1 MKVKFISNEDRKGQ
15 ECDPDNTV
23 FLLPFSGRI
32 EITGIKQSAIYING
46 DSYMP
51 ENSEYHIEVCNESLD
66 VSGDNEQFHFIVLCK
81 KHTDEDLFEYDVL
94 GQDFKNN
101 LIGNS
106 IDEEIFKDAL
116 LTEDE
121 ATHISLCTFSRKFDK
136 ITTEMDLDT
145 ISEYSVNLPH
155 VFYKPK
161 MHLKQ
166 INEIRP
172 AAIASRT
179 GSESIRY
186 LASHSEHWKGIRAS
200 GLVPEKLLARVLED
214 DDAIY
219 ENIAAKTLVDRLYVT
234 LRKLREDNLDCAM
247 QIEMDDGGQ
256 SVSSEQKSYFHA
268 RDILLHGMDEDKVSY
283 NQMILEDQLEKI
295 DHILEEVGKCRSTI
309 LFRNLRKKKHIYGK
323 LKKTNIFM
331 MDKYYKYV
339 YKIWN
344 LMGKKAEIN
353 AQDELKPI
361 TCEYELFCKLLF
373 IFALHFFNYSLDNPD
388 ADIMIGTSI
397 ADADYSFDRWHVHT
411 KDVYVKNL
419 DVHGF
424 STKISITDRIPVDCS
439 QIDGMQDL
447 SEQLESCE
455 FVNDNLI
462 FDHILTDEEQSA
474 VIDKAQAFWPKTK
487 RSWNTQKLKHRL
499 YASFNNAERKEKR
512 VLFIPW
518 KYRIPDSMEGIRQ
531 LRSLLK
537 QKIQESYDDVYVL
550 TLSRPN
556 DLENVN
562 DVQSLNYLDSYGIAN
577 KEKGL
582 DNDHFGMI
590 PMSLADINSYRRYT
604 KILLR
609 EMVDLDST
617 RDICPICGEALF
629 QDSSNRWICRNC
641 GFEIIDTQCP
651 ECKRKYSFTRYY
663 LPKVASTKSD
673 LPGFK
678 VLYEENKR
686 GYKNITECKID
697 RSDDSE
703 QVTIKP
709 ICPYCGG

>member
-1 MKVKFISNEDRKGQ
+1 MKVKFIANEKREQVCKTGS
-15 ECDPDNTV
+15 TV
-23 FLLPFSGRI
+23 FLLPFSGEI
-32 EITGIKQSAIYING
+32 EITGAKQPAIYING
-46 DSYMP
+46 DAYIP
-51 ENSEYHIEVCNESLD
+51 ENGKYRISVGNESLD
-66 VSGDNEQFHFIVLCK
+66 VSGDNESYHFVNLCQ

-94 GQDFKNN
+94 GQNFENN
-101 LIGNS
+101 LINNS
-106 IDEEIFKDAL
+106 IDEEIFDDAL
-116 LTEDE
+116 TTDDE
-121 ATHISLCTFSRKFDK
+121 ATHILLCTFSRKFDT

-155 VFYKPK
+155 IFYKPK

-268 RDILLHGMDEDKVSY
+268 RDILLHGMNEDKVSY
-283 NQMILEDQLEKI
+283 NQMMLEDQLEKI
-295 DHILEEVGKCRSTI
+295 DHILEEVGKCRSTL
-309 LFRNLRKKKHIYGK
+309 LFRNLRKKKHIHGK

-344 LMGKKAEIN
+344 LMGEKSEII
-353 AQDELKPI
+353 AQNELKPI
-361 TCEYELFCKLLF
+361 SYEYELFCKLLF
-373 IFALHFFNYSLDNPD
+373 VFALHFFNYSLDKPN
-388 ADIMIGTSI
+388 ADVMEGTLI
-397 ADADYSFDRWHVHT
+397 ADADYSFAKWHIHT
-411 KDVYVKNL
+411 KDVYINNL

-424 STKISITDRIPVDCS
+424 SVNISVTDKVHVNCS
-439 QIDGMQDL
+439 QIEGMQEL
-447 SEQLESCE
+447 SEQLENCE
-455 FVNDNLI
+455 FEDDALV
-462 FDHILTDEEQSA
+462 FDHILTDAEQNA
-474 VIDKAQAFWPKTK
+474 VIDKAQYIWLKNK
-487 RSWNTQKLKHRL
+487 RSWNTQELKHRL
-499 YASFNNAERKEKR
+499 YAAFYNADRKEKSL
-512 VLFIPW
+512 LFIPW

-537 QKIQESYDDVYVL
+537 DKIQDGYDEVYIL

-577 KEKGL
+577 NKKGL
-582 DNDHFGMI
+582 EDDHFGMI

-609 EMVDLDST
+609 QMVNLDSA
-617 RDICPICGEALF
+617 REICPICGEKLYTN
-629 QDSSNRWICRNC
+629 SSNQWTCRNC
-641 GFEIIDTQCP
+641 GFEIIDTKCP
-651 ECKRKYSFTRYY
+651 ECGKEYSFTRYY
-663 LPKVASTKSD
+663 IPKVASAKSD

-678 VLYEENKR
+678 ILYEENRR
-686 GYKNITECKID
+686 GYKNITECVLDQNEDGKQI
-697 RSDDSE
+697 
-703 QVTIKP
+703 TIKP
-709 ICPYCGG
+709 ICPYCGK